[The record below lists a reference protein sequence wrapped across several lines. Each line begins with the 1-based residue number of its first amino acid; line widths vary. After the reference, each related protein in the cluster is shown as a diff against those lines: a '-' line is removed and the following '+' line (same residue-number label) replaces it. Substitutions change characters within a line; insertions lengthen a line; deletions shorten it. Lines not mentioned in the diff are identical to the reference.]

1 MYGSIFIGRAFSP
14 EARRSLAME
23 AVITPFPRP
32 DMTPPVT
39 NMYFLGPG
47 MGQLRG
53 ALIYALPRAS

>member
-1 MYGSIFIGRAFSP
+1 
-14 EARRSLAME
+14 LAME